1 MLASPPPLPPPSHP
15 LLHHLLQ
22 NPSPSQLPVASVI
35 ATTTSNHL
43 QATPTAAH
51 QLNYQPA
58 TSTLLATTPAH
69 QPATPTPPPVLQS
82 TMPMPPH
89 QPSLSTPPIQPPTT
103 STTSSVDTPWTS
115 NLATPHIH
123 PFAPSTHRGPTIPI
137 HDSPLGVFRLFY
149 TTDLVQHIVDQ
160 SNRYAEQVM
169 SPTTFQE
176 WTPLTP
182 REFEAFVGFNILMGI
197 NHLPSLEDYW
207 KRDDVYNYH
216 PISSRISRD
225 RFREIARYLHYVDN
239 TTLQPPTSPTYDK
252 LGKVRPLLAYLQ
264 GRFSEV
270 YTPGRELA
278 VDEAMIKFQGRSSL
292 KQYMPKKPI
301 KRGIKVWVLAD
312 SHTGFFSQLEVYTG
326 KKGNTTEVNLGARVV
341 KDLTMD
347 FRGKWHRVFFDN
359 FFTSKTLLCEL
370 EAAGIYGCG
379 TARSDRRLF
388 PEALKK
394 PKLKTR

>member
-1 MLASPPPLPPPSHP
+1 
-15 LLHHLLQ
+15 
-22 NPSPSQLPVASVI
+22 
-35 ATTTSNHL
+35 
-43 QATPTAAH
+43 
-51 QLNYQPA
+51 
-58 TSTLLATTPAH
+58 
-69 QPATPTPPPVLQS
+69 
-82 TMPMPPH
+82 
-89 QPSLSTPPIQPPTT
+89 
-103 STTSSVDTPWTS
+103 
-115 NLATPHIH
+115 
-123 PFAPSTHRGPTIPI
+123 
-137 HDSPLGVFRLFY
+137 
-149 TTDLVQHIVDQ
+149 
-160 SNRYAEQVM
+160 
-169 SPTTFQE
+169 
-176 WTPLTP
+176 
-182 REFEAFVGFNILMGI
+182 MGI

-225 RFREIARYLHYVDN
+225 RFREITRYLHYVDN
-239 TTLQPPTSPTYDK
+239 DTLEPPTSPNYDK
-252 LGKVRPLLAYLQ
+252 LGKVRPVLTYLQ
-264 GRFSEV
+264 ARFSEV

-292 KQYMPKKPI
+292 KQYMPQKPI

-312 SHTGFFSQLEVYTG
+312 SHTGFFSRLEVYTG
-326 KKGNTTEVNLGARVV
+326 KKGNTTEVNLGGRVV